1 MKLKLEFVTKAP
13 KAANDNEV
21 ILLKDKKK
29 KNRITKNLNNSIFTN
44 KLFLEKKFV
53 TQIIDGKTYIF
64 VNCVKSKKSIEQT
77 F

>member
-44 KLFLEKKFV
+44 KLFLELFK
-53 TQIIDGKTYIF
+53 
-64 VNCVKSKKSIEQT
+64 N
-77 F
+77 